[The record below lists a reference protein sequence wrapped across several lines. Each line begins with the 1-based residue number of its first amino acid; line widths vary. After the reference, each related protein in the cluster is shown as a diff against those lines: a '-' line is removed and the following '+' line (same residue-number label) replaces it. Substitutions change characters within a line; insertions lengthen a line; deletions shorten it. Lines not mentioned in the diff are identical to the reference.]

1 MCQLLR
7 MYTAYVVLGYRL
19 RNKSN
24 TQQFLISALYC
35 TSTKNSATTAFR
47 SVLHP
52 WQSAEWVIST
62 IMVYFWHLGFVL
74 FLLGNLDHFLKIK
87 AAVTDNYQHSEADRW
102 ATCIETNL

>member
-52 WQSAEWVIST
+52 
-62 IMVYFWHLGFVL
+62 
-74 FLLGNLDHFLKIK
+74 
-87 AAVTDNYQHSEADRW
+87 
-102 ATCIETNL
+102 